1 MDAKPSTDSE
11 GTQTHPDKRL
21 PCRRSKTNKSPD
33 SERGKNE
40 DYIQVR
46 HGPHFSALAEAEHPQ
61 PASADWKNHAQSG
74 HFRRKTRL
82 RRLLLRRGHRSEDV
96 RIWLPR
102 NEMPKQPEPEA

>member
-1 MDAKPSTDSE
+1 MRSR
-11 GTQTHPDKRL
+11 RL
-21 PCRRSKTNKSPD
+21 IPKVPNTPRQEAAMPPKQNNKSPD

-46 HGPHFSALAEAEHPQ
+46 HGPHFAALAEAEHPQ

-82 RRLLLRRGHRSEDV
+82 RRLLLRRGIEV
-96 RIWLPR
+96 RMTGWLPR